1 MHKQPWE
8 GLVSLQAGLITVRQL
23 NQLQTPRSFV
33 RHQLASGR
41 WNRCS
46 DHVISTT
53 TGSLSPQ
60 QALWLGVLHTG
71 NGSLI
76 GGVQACQVQGLRHW
90 QREEI
95 VVLVPH
101 SWAFAPLPGYRF
113 VRTRRELSSLRS
125 PRSSLPVVRAEPAAL
140 LWASYEPVRRTA
152 HGLLAALVQQ
162 RLTTPDRL
170 LNEIESLHPLR
181 RAKEF
186 KRLLAGV
193 ASGAHSMAE
202 LDVIRLC
209 KDFGLPLPMQQTK
222 RHDSSGQIR
231 FTDAEWKLDD
241 GRVLVLEV
249 DGAFHHRLEH
259 YADDVRRQ
267 RQLLAADNR
276 IVVVRCLAVE
286 LRETPA
292 AIARDLQALGLRQI
306 GLGA

>member
-1 MHKQPWE
+1 MEAQLWQ
-8 GLVSLQAGLITVRQL
+8 GLAQRQSGLITIGQL
-23 NQLQTPRSFV
+23 NSLGVSRSAV
-33 RHQLASGR
+33 RHRLRTGR
-41 WNRCS
+41 WVQRTS
-46 DHVISTT
+46 HVVSTT
-53 TGSLSPQ
+53 TGPLSCEQ
-60 QALWLGVLHTG
+60 SLWLGVLHVG
-71 NGSLI
+71 NGALI
-76 GGVQACQVQGLRHW
+76 GGIHACVRQGLEHW
-90 QREEI
+90 EREQI
-95 VVLVPH
+95 TVLVPH
-101 SWAFAPLPGYRF
+101 DWAFAPLKGYRF
-113 VRTRRELSSLRS
+113 FRTRRSLELLRANQQI
-125 PRSSLPVVRAEPAAL
+125 LPTARLESAAL
-140 LWASYEPVRRTA
+140 LWASYEPARRTA

-267 RQLLAADNR
+267 RQLQAADHR
-276 IVVVRCLAVE
+276 VVVVRCLAIE
-286 LRETPA
+286 LRENPG
-292 AIARDLQALGLRQI
+292 AIARDLIAIGLRPSR
-306 GLGA
+306 LGA